1 MKVPEQPEIN
11 IGMVGHVD
19 HGKTTLTEALSGEW
33 TDRHSEETKRGI
45 SIRLGYADTAFYKC
59 PNCEG
64 SEAYTTEPTCPKCE
78 DEAEFQRAISFVDSP
93 GHETLMATMLTGASV
108 MDGAVLVIAAN
119 EDCPQPQTQE
129 HLMGLDISGVENI
142 VIVQN
147 KVDLVDEERAKENYA
162 QIKEFT
168 KGTVAE
174 DAPIIPVSA
183 HHDVN
188 INILIEAIEREIK
201 TPKDKHDE
209 DEPPR
214 LPIARSFDI
223 NKPGTPISELKGAV
237 VGGSLIRGKL
247 KVGDEIEIRP
257 GTEVEE
263 GGEKRWEELTTTIE
277 SLNSGSLQLEE
288 VSPGGLIGV
297 GTKLDPSLSK
307 SDSLAGKVAGYPGK
321 LPPIKDDFLMEVSL
335 FDKVVGMEKEIDVE
349 KIKTR
354 EPLMLT
360 VGSSTTVGV
369 VTSARGDEAEL
380 RLKRSVCAEEG
391 QRIAISRRI
400 KGKWHLI
407 GHGVIKN

>member
-1 MKVPEQPEIN
+1 MKVPKQPEVN

-59 PNCEG
+59 PDCEG
-64 SEAYTTEPTCPKCE
+64 TKAYTTETTCPNCGTE
-78 DEAEFQRAISFVDSP
+78 TEFLRSVSFVDSP
-93 GHETLMATMLTGASV
+93 GHETLMATMLSGAS
-108 MDGAVLVIAAN
+108 MMNGAVLVIAAN

-129 HLMGLDISGVENI
+129 HLMGLDISNVENI
-142 VIVQN
+142 IIVQN
-147 KVDLVDEERAKENYA
+147 KVDLVTTERARENYK

-188 INILIEAIEREIK
+188 IDILIQAIENEIP
-201 TPKDKHDE
+201 TPEYSEE
-209 DEPPR
+209 DSPK
-214 LPIARSFDI
+214 LSIARSFDI
-223 NKPGTPISELKGAV
+223 NKPGISIDDIKGGV
-237 VGGSLIRGKL
+237 IGGSLEKGIL
-247 KVGDEIEIRP
+247 EIGDEIEIRP
-257 GTEVEE
+257 GTRIEE
-263 GGEKRWEELTTTIE
+263 GGVKKWEQITTTVKTLSSGKIE
-277 SLNSGSLQLEE
+277 LDK
-288 VSPGGLIGV
+288 VKPGGLIGV
-297 GTKLDPSLSK
+297 GTELDPSITK
-307 SDSLAGKVAGYPGK
+307 SDSLAGRVAGYPED
-321 LPPIKDDFLMEVSL
+321 LPPIKESFTMKVNLLDR
-335 FDKVVGMEKEIDVE
+335 VVGMEKDKNVE
-349 KIKTR
+349 NIKTR

-360 VGSSTTVGV
+360 VGSATTVGV
-369 VTSARGDEAEL
+369 VSSAREDEAEV

-407 GHGVIKN
+407 GYGEIK

>member
-1 MKVPEQPEIN
+1 MSVPEQPEVN

-59 PNCEG
+59 PDCEG
-64 SEAYTTEPTCPKCE
+64 KDAYTPEESCRTCGG
-78 DEAEFQRAISFVDSP
+78 EAEFQRAVSFVDSP
-93 GHETLMATMLTGASV
+93 GHETLMATMLTGASI
-108 MDGAVLVIAAN
+108 MDGAILVIAAN
-119 EDCPQPQTQE
+119 EKCPQPQTQE
-129 HLMGLDISGVENI
+129 HLMGLDISGVEDI
-142 VIVQN
+142 IIVQN
-147 KVDLVDEERAKENYA
+147 KVDLVSGERAKENYQ

-188 INILIEAIEREIK
+188 INILIEAIEEEIQ
-201 TPKDKHDE
+201 TPDRDPGVSPK
-209 DEPPR
+209 

-223 NKPGTPISELKGAV
+223 NKPGTDISKLRGGV
-237 VGGSLIRGKL
+237 IGGSLIKGTFNK
-247 KVGDEIEIRP
+247 GDEIEIRP
-257 GTEVEE
+257 GIEVEE
-263 GGEKRWEELTTTIE
+263 GGEKQWETLTTEIE
-277 SLNSGSLQLEE
+277 SLNSGKLELEE
-288 VSPGGLIGV
+288 ASPGGLIGV
-297 GTKLDPSLSK
+297 GTKLDPTITK
-307 SDSLAGKVAGYPGK
+307 SDSVSGRLAGYPGE
-321 LPPIKDDFLMEVSL
+321 LPPIKDDFVMNVNL
-335 FDKVVGMEKEIDVE
+335 FDKVVGMEKEKNVE
-349 KIKTR
+349 EIKTR

-369 VTSARGDEAEL
+369 VTSAREEEAAV

-407 GHGVIKN
+407 GHGVIKE

>member
-59 PNCEG
+59 PDCEG
-64 SEAYTTEPTCPKCE
+64 SQAYATEPTCSECGG
-78 DEAEFQRAISFVDSP
+78 EAEFQRAISFVDSP

-119 EDCPQPQTQE
+119 EKCPQPQTQE

-147 KVDLVDEERAKENYA
+147 KVDLVTEERAKENFQ
-162 QIKEFT
+162 QIKEFI

-188 INILIEAIEREIK
+188 IDILIEAIEKEIQ
-201 TPKDKHDE
+201 TPERDPNE
-209 DEPPR
+209 SPR

-237 VGGSLIRGKL
+237 IGGSLIRGRL
-247 KVGDEIEIRP
+247 KVEDEIEIKP
-257 GTEVEE
+257 GIEIEE
-263 GGEKRWEELTTTIE
+263 GGEKKWETLTTTIE
-277 SLNSGSLQLEE
+277 TLNSGSIQMEE
-288 VSPGGLIGV
+288 VEPGGLIGV
-297 GTKLDPSLSK
+297 GTRLDPSLSK
-307 SDSLAGKVAGYPGK
+307 SDSLAGRVAGYPGE

-349 KIKTR
+349 NIKTR

-369 VTSARGDEAEL
+369 VTSARGNEAEV
-380 RLKRSVCAEEG
+380 RLKRSVCADEG
-391 QRIAISRRI
+391 ERIAISRRI

-407 GHGVIKN
+407 GHGVIKG

>member
-59 PNCEG
+59 PDCEG
-64 SEAYTTEPTCPKCE
+64 SEAYTTEPTCSKCGG
-78 DEAEFQRAISFVDSP
+78 EAEFQRAISFVDSP

-119 EDCPQPQTQE
+119 EKCPQPQTQE

-147 KVDLVDEERAKENYA
+147 KVDLVTEKRAKENFQ
-162 QIKEFT
+162 QIKEFI

-174 DAPIIPVSA
+174 EAPIIPVSA

-188 INILIEAIEREIK
+188 VDILIEAIEKEIQ
-201 TPKDKHDE
+201 TPERDPNE
-209 DEPPR
+209 SPR

-237 VGGSLIRGKL
+237 IGGSLIRGRL
-247 KVGDEIEIRP
+247 KVEDEIEIKP
-257 GTEVEE
+257 GIEIEE
-263 GGEKRWEELTTTIE
+263 GGEKKWETLTTTIGT
-277 SLNSGSLQLEE
+277 LNSGSIQMEE
-288 VSPGGLIGV
+288 VEPGGLIGV
-297 GTKLDPSLSK
+297 GTRLDPSLSK
-307 SDSLAGKVAGYPGK
+307 SDSLAGRVAGYPGE

-349 KIKTR
+349 NIKTR

-369 VTSARGDEAEL
+369 VTSARGNEAEVK
-380 RLKRSVCAEEG
+380 LKRSVCADEG
-391 QRIAISRRI
+391 ERIAISRRI

-407 GHGVIKN
+407 GHGVIKS

>member
-1 MKVPEQPEIN
+1 MSVPEQPEVN

-59 PNCEG
+59 PDCEG
-64 SEAYTTEPTCPKCE
+64 KEAYTPEETCRNC
-78 DEAEFQRAISFVDSP
+78 DGEAQFQRAVSFVDSP
-93 GHETLMATMLTGASV
+93 GHETLMATMLTGASI
-108 MDGAVLVIAAN
+108 MDGAILVIAAN
-119 EDCPQPQTQE
+119 EKCPQPQTQE
-129 HLMGLDISGVENI
+129 HLMGLDISGVEDI
-142 VIVQN
+142 IIVQN
-147 KVDLVDEERAKENYA
+147 KVDLVSGERAKENYQ

-188 INILIEAIEREIK
+188 INILIEAIEKEIS
-201 TPKDKHDE
+201 TPDRDPNVSPK
-209 DEPPR
+209 

-223 NKPGTPISELKGAV
+223 NKPGTDISELRGGV
-237 VGGSLIRGKL
+237 IGGSLIQGTFNK
-247 KVGDEIEIRP
+247 GEEIEIKP
-257 GTEVEE
+257 GIEVEE
-263 GGEKRWEELTTTIE
+263 GGEKQWETLVTEVETV
-277 SLNSGSLQLEE
+277 NSGKLELEE
-288 VSPGGLIGV
+288 ASPGGLIGV
-297 GTKLDPSLSK
+297 GTKLDPSITK
-307 SDSLAGKVAGYPGK
+307 SDSLSGRVAGYPGE
-321 LPPIKDDFLMEVSL
+321 LPPIKDDFVMEVNL
-335 FDKVVGMEKEIDVE
+335 FDKVVGMEKEKNVE
-349 KIKTR
+349 EIKTR

-369 VTSARGDEAEL
+369 VTSAREKEAAV

-407 GHGVIKN
+407 GHGVIKE

>member
-1 MKVPEQPEIN
+1 MKVPKQPEVN

-59 PNCEG
+59 PDCEG
-64 SEAYTTEPTCPKCE
+64 TKSYTTETTCPNCG
-78 DEAEFQRAISFVDSP
+78 AETEFLRSVSFVDSP
-93 GHETLMATMLTGASV
+93 GHETLMATMLSGAS
-108 MDGAVLVIAAN
+108 MMNGAVLVIAAN

-129 HLMGLDISGVENI
+129 HLMGLDISNVENI
-142 VIVQN
+142 IIVQN
-147 KVDLVDEERAKENYA
+147 KVDLVTTERARENYK

-188 INILIEAIEREIK
+188 IDILIQAIENEIP
-201 TPKDKHDE
+201 TPEYSEKDSPK
-209 DEPPR
+209 
-214 LPIARSFDI
+214 LSIARSFDI
-223 NKPGTPISELKGAV
+223 NKPGISIDDIKGGV
-237 VGGSLIRGKL
+237 IGGSLEKGIL
-247 KVGDEIEIRP
+247 EIGDEIEIRP
-257 GTEVEE
+257 GTRIEE
-263 GGEKRWEELTTTIE
+263 GGVKKWEQITTTVKTLSSGKIE
-277 SLNSGSLQLEE
+277 LDK
-288 VSPGGLIGV
+288 VKPGGLIGV
-297 GTKLDPSLSK
+297 GTELDPSITK
-307 SDSLAGKVAGYPGK
+307 SDSLAGRVAGYPED
-321 LPPIKDDFLMEVSL
+321 LPPIKESFTMKVNLLDR
-335 FDKVVGMEKEIDVE
+335 VVGMEKDKNVE
-349 KIKTR
+349 NIKTR

-360 VGSSTTVGV
+360 VGSATTVGV
-369 VTSARGDEAEL
+369 VSSARGDEAEV

-407 GHGVIKN
+407 GYGEIK